1 MKSHKAYTLAGGVA
15 SPCQSMLWKLM
26 IKYKYYYLLL
36 LPGLIYFLVFKYI
49 PMLGILIAFKDYKIS
64 LGVWDSTWSGV
75 KWFRILFETEDFWI
89 AFRNTIMISFYKLIF
104 GFPAPIILALL
115 LNEVFSNG
123 IKRLIQTIVY
133 FPHFLSWVVLGGM
146 MFTLLSPSTG
156 ILALFDVQSSPVM
169 QPEQF
174 RSMLV
179 WSGIWKEAGWGTI
192 IYLAAMAGINP
203 ELYEAGRIDGA
214 NRFQLVRYVT
224 IPSIAN
230 TIVILLILRT
240 GHILSAGFDQ
250 VFILYNPLVY
260 SVADILD
267 TYVYRV
273 GLTMGRYSLASA
285 AGLFQ
290 SVVGLLLLLFSN
302 WLARRMGGS
311 GLW

>member
-1 MKSHKAYTLAGGVA
+1 MRINKAYPLSGGGI
-15 SPCQSMLWKLM
+15 STRQSLLWKLVV
-26 IKYKYYYLLL
+26 KYKYYYLLM

-49 PMLGILIAFKDYKIS
+49 PMVGILIAFKDYKLS
-64 LGVWDSTWSGV
+64 LGVMDSAWSGM
-75 KWFRILFETEDFWI
+75 KWFRILFETEDFWV
-89 AFRNTIMISFYKLIF
+89 AFTNTIIISFYRLIF

-156 ILALFDVQSSPVM
+156 ILAVFGMESSPIM
-169 QPEQF
+169 QPDNF
-174 RSMLV
+174 RSLLV
-179 WSGIWKEAGWGTI
+179 WSNIWKEAGWGTI
-192 IYLAAMAGINP
+192 IYLAAIAGINP
-203 ELYEAGRIDGA
+203 ELYEAGRMDGA
-214 NRFQLVRYVT
+214 SRFQLVRYVT

-273 GLTMGRYSLASA
+273 GLTMGRYSLAAA

-290 SVVGLLLLLFSN
+290 SVVGLLMLLFSN

>member
-1 MKSHKAYTLAGGVA
+1 
-15 SPCQSMLWKLM
+15 
-26 IKYKYYYLLL
+26 
-36 LPGLIYFLVFKYI
+36 
-49 PMLGILIAFKDYKIS
+49 
-64 LGVWDSTWSGV
+64 
-75 KWFRILFETEDFWI
+75 
-89 AFRNTIMISFYKLIF
+89 
-104 GFPAPIILALL
+104 
-115 LNEVFSNG
+115 
-123 IKRLIQTIVY
+123 
-133 FPHFLSWVVLGGM
+133 